1 MSYRAPMVINEPNL
15 RWPIYFVAAI
25 TTGLLVTLAASV
37 MHFSATRPHKKI
49 DEVQCLENA
58 IRPGMPAFE
67 RLREQIILEN
77 FLAEQTVQPF
87 DDLTIDMTA
96 VIRNSTGRTISG
108 LEMRGAVLD
117 GEKKPLRERTVVV
130 VPLRQTALEPNEV
143 ISMRIMLPGVRREKE
158 RSEVMMELAAV
169 RFN

>member
-25 TTGLLVTLAASV
+25 ITGLLVTSAASV

-49 DEVQCLENA
+49 DEVQRLENA
-58 IRPGMPAFE
+58 IRHGVPEVE
-67 RLREQIILEN
+67 RLREQIIIEN
-77 FLAEQTVQPF
+77 FLAEQTAQPF

-96 VIRNSTGRTISG
+96 IIRNSTGRTISG

-130 VPLRQTALEPNEV
+130 VPLRQTALEPNEGIRV
-143 ISMRIMLPGVRREKE
+143 RIMLPGVPRDKE
-158 RSEVMMELAAV
+158 RSQVLMELAAV